1 MGITNE
7 ERETIIAMHNAGYT
21 CEEIAV
27 RLGFCESTVR
37 AVVRK

>member
-7 ERETIIAMHNAGYT
+7 ERTTINAMFNAGYT